1 SACRLFSEW
10 LSPARMW
17 STSVATSVHRSPVS
31 TLIHSHRYP
40 ARSRTIARMRRQFR
54 GSRSPRLLVL
64 HIRPSTRM
72 EGWGILYGGSLSYAG
87 LPIWG
92 MAFPYAAIP
101 RRLPQNAECSSRS
114 APGHYTPLPHNIT
127 CPGARSPR
135 VGGHF
140 SVPLAGS
147 ARAAY
152 AVDVDARL
160 RALYAAARQRSEQ
173 YLRWR
178 PLPAYSASA
187 PQCAQ
192 MGKSRASI
200 SARFRAAS
208 SFCRSQHGSPGPAS
222 ASGPVPRLQRVRRG
236 LPTRRFMSSPQTSQI
251 RVRGLS
257 LW

>member
-1 SACRLFSEW
+1 CRLFSEW

-64 HIRPSTRM
+64 HIHPSTRM

-92 MAFPYAAIP
+92 MAFPYAALP

-140 SVPLAGS
+140 SVPFVGKRACRLRGSWGRALAGPVRGDAATVAAVLAVTTSSRVLGLSS
-147 ARAAY
+147 AVCADGEVTR
-152 AVDVDARL
+152 VDL
-160 RALYAAARQRSEQ
+160 RT
-173 YLRWR
+173 
-178 PLPAYSASA
+178 LPR
-187 PQCAQ
+187 
-192 MGKSRASI
+192 G
-200 SARFRAAS
+200 F
-208 SFCRSQHGSPGPAS
+208 F
-222 ASGPVPRLQRVRRG
+222 VLQI
-236 LPTRRFMSSPQTSQI
+236 PTRIAGTGISVGTGP
-251 RVRGLS
+251 
-257 LW
+257 